1 MLNQVHFHQHIFQEW
16 TEILTCRSNF
26 KIGEMV
32 SPIYEYTSETYI
44 NVSLFQ
50 ICVEDKDKEDEI
62 DAEGEDGHNNQ
73 EDNKMNR
80 IMEHCP
86 EAQPAI
92 PT

>member
-1 MLNQVHFHQHIFQEW
+1 
-16 TEILTCRSNF
+16 
-26 KIGEMV
+26 MV

-50 ICVEDKDKEDEI
+50 ICVEDKDQEDEI
-62 DAEGEDGHNNQ
+62 DTEGEDGHNNQ

-92 PT
+92 PTWKFIVDGF

>member
-16 TEILTCRSNF
+16 TEILTCRS
-26 KIGEMV
+26 I
-32 SPIYEYTSETYI
+32 SPIYKYTSETYI

-50 ICVEDKDKEDEI
+50 ICVEDKDQEDEI